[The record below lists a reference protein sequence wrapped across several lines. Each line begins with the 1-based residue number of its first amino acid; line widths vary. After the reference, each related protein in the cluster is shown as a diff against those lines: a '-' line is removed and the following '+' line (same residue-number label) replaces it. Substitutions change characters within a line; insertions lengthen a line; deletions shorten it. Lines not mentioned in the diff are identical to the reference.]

1 MNCKQMKALGIKE
14 AYVTIDDF
22 PNYEVSN
29 YGNVK
34 NKKTGRVLNIIHIE
48 ISHKK

>member
-14 AYVTIDDF
+14 AYLPIDDI

-29 YGNVK
+29 YG
-34 NKKTGRVLNIIHIE
+34 I
-48 ISHKK
+48 